1 MNLRQIRKYAN
12 RRLYDTGASRY
23 VSLED
28 VKALFAAGEMV
39 CVVDAT
45 SGADITRAVLFGI
58 LAEDELKGKTP
69 VLPQRMLAELAGYED
84 ALLAGI
90 LGNYLEQC
98 LNLFIHHQDIFRR
111 QMQDFDGDSPLDT
124 LREMMARQE
133 ALLAEKAAPIGVQ
146 PA

>member
-1 MNLRQIRKYAN
+1 MRQIKKYAN

-28 VKALFAAGEMV
+28 VKALFVQSEPV

-45 SGADITRAVLFGI
+45 TGADITRAILFTI

-69 VLPQRMLAELAGYED
+69 VLPQRMLADLAGYED

-98 LNLFIHHQDIFRR
+98 LNLFISHHDLFRR
-111 QMQDFDGDSPLDT
+111 QMQDFDGESPLDT
-124 LREMMARQE
+124 LRQMMAGQE
-133 ALLAEKAAPIGVQ
+133 AVLAGKAALFAAQ

>member
-1 MNLRQIRKYAN
+1 MTLRQIRKYAN

-28 VKALFAAGEMV
+28 VKTLFAAGETV

-45 SGADITRAVLFGI
+45 NGADITRAVLFQI
-58 LAEDELKGKTP
+58 LAEEELKGKTP

-98 LNLFIHHQDIFRR
+98 LNLFVNHREVFRR
-111 QMQDFDGDSPLDT
+111 QMQDFDGESPLDT
-124 LREMMARQE
+124 LREMMERQE
-133 ALLAEKAAPIGVQ
+133 ALLVEKSAPFAAQ